1 MATREKDGA
10 RAPHANTPA
19 RNGRA
24 ASPIGRDPASQ
35 PLSEASLDLIA
46 REKAFGARNYDPLP
60 VVLARGNGSWVADV
74 DGHYYLDLM
83 SAYSAVSFGHAH
95 PRIVGALVAQAHQ
108 LGVTSRAY
116 YNDELPTL
124 LERLA
129 QLTGLDRALPA
140 NGGAEAVETAIK
152 AARKWG
158 HKIKG
163 IPEGRAE
170 IIGCAGNFHGRT
182 IAVVGLS
189 TEPQYRDGFG
199 PFPPG
204 LSTIPY
210 GDADALAKAITP
222 RTAAF
227 LVEPIQGEGG
237 IIVPPPRY
245 LARCREICRENRV
258 LMICDEI
265 QTGLGRTGRFLASEH
280 EGVKPDGVIL
290 GKALGGGLLPV
301 SAFVATNAVMQVFH
315 PGDHGSTFGGNPL
328 AAAVAMAALDVL
340 FEEKLIE
347 RSAELGAWL
356 LSELQD
362 LRSHIVS
369 DVRGRGLF
377 VGIEVDARY
386 TTARP
391 VVDRLLARGILSKD
405 THGTVVRIAPPLNI
419 PRDDLEWAVREIRA
433 VFREIEHDVK
443 RAA

>member
-1 MATREKDGA
+1 
-10 RAPHANTPA
+10 
-19 RNGRA
+19 
-24 ASPIGRDPASQ
+24 
-35 PLSEASLDLIA
+35 
-46 REKAFGARNYDPLP
+46 
-60 VVLARGNGSWVADV
+60 
-74 DGHYYLDLM
+74 
-83 SAYSAVSFGHAH
+83 VSFGHAH

-356 LSELQD
+356 LAELQD

-433 VFREIEHDVK
+433 VFRELERDLK

>member
-1 MATREKDGA
+1 MADRGNDDLRASHSGA
-10 RAPHANTPA
+10 RPRGGASGAPVG
-19 RNGRA
+19 RN
-24 ASPIGRDPASQ
+24 PASQ
-35 PLSEASLDLIA
+35 PLSEAAADLIA
-46 REKAFGARNYDPLP
+46 RENTFSARNYDPLP
-60 VVLARGNGSWVADV
+60 VVLARGEGSWLADV
-74 DGHYYLDLM
+74 DGNRYLDLM
-83 SAYSAVSFGHAH
+83 TAYSAVSFGHAH
-95 PRIVGALVAQAHQ
+95 PRIVAALIAQAQ
-108 LGVTSRAY
+108 RLGVTSRAY
-116 YNDELPTL
+116 YNDELPFL

-152 AARKWG
+152 TARKWG
-158 HKIKG
+158 YKVKG
-163 IPEGRAE
+163 IAEGRAE
-170 IIGCAGNFHGRT
+170 IIGCQGNFHGRT
-182 IAVVGLS
+182 IAATGLS

-204 LSTIPY
+204 LLTIPY
-210 GDADALAKAITP
+210 ADADALAKAITP

-237 IIVPPPRY
+237 IIVPPAGY
-245 LARCREICRENRV
+245 LARCRDICRDHRV

-265 QTGLGRTGRFLASEH
+265 QTGLGRTGTFLASEY

-301 SAFVATNAVMQVFH
+301 SAFVATSDVMQVFH

-347 RSAELGAWL
+347 RSAALGGWL

-362 LRSHIVS
+362 LRSDIVR

-419 PRDDLEWAVREIRA
+419 PRDDLAWAIGEIHA
-433 VFREIEHDVK
+433 VFRDLERDLK